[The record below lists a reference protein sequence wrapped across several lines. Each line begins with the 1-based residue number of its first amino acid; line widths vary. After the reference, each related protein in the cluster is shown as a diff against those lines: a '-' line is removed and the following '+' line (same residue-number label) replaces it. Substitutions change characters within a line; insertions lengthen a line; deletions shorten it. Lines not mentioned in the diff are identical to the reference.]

1 MGRRVEPDVPL
12 EVITVPSLR
21 ELRRRLPRLLIGI
34 VLLGVGIA
42 MMVQARLGLSPYDV
56 LHQGLAKRT
65 GLSLGVVVVLL
76 GVVILVLWIP
86 LRQRPGIGTVINTL
100 TVGWVIDV
108 ALEVLPEP
116 DMFAARTAMLLAGIV
131 ITALGMG
138 LYIGAGLG
146 PGPRDGLMTGIAAKG
161 YPLWAVRTVLELTAL
176 VAGWAL
182 GGNVGPGTILFAF
195 SIGPLGHFFL
205 ARLRLGLPG
214 SPSQAPAPAA
224 PVGKAAVAA
233 GSTDEDM
240 GPGTACE

>member
-1 MGRRVEPDVPL
+1 MGRHVESDVPL

-21 ELRRRLPRLLIGI
+21 ELRRRLPRLLVGI
-34 VLLGVGIA
+34 VLLGVGVA

-65 GLSLGVVVVLL
+65 GLSLGAVVVLL
-76 GVVILVLWIP
+76 GIVILVLWIP

-100 TVGWVIDV
+100 TVGWVIDF
-108 ALEVLPEP
+108 ALQVVPEP
-116 DMFAARTAMLLAGIV
+116 DLAFARIAMLLGGIV
-131 ITALGMG
+131 ITALGIG

-182 GGNVGPGTILFAF
+182 GGSVGVGTILFAF
-195 SIGPLGHFFL
+195 SIGPLGHLFL
-205 ARLRLGLPG
+205 ARLNL
-214 SPSQAPAPAA
+214 
-224 PVGKAAVAA
+224 
-233 GSTDEDM
+233 GSTEQDL
-240 GPGTACE
+240 GPGTAGE